1 MKLFKSLFLLAFSV
15 LFSFSQT
22 VMTVDEIF
30 KIKTV
35 SSPQIS
41 PDGKFIAV
49 TVSEANWDENRMNSD
64 IYLINIE
71 TGKVTRLT
79 YHPKPDFRPKW
90 SPDGKRIAFI
100 SSRPSFKSGKSSAQ
114 IWIINPSGGEP
125 YQLTNF
131 KTGIINFN
139 WSPDGRFI
147 AFIAKDTLTKEE
159 KEKKKKKD
167 DAVVVDVDVKHN
179 SLWLFDVE
187 KRKVVKKLTSGI
199 TVSNFS
205 WSPDGKYISAV
216 VQKSPVAEYAT
227 YSKILIISVEDT
239 SKRELIPGETGNFNP
254 KWSPDGKR
262 IAFINSFGM
271 KRGDVLRQ
279 SRLFVVDAD
288 GKNKRN
294 LTPADF
300 KGDVNNFNWSPD
312 GKTIYL
318 EATYGLYRNLY
329 KVNVNAKKPKFKKIT
344 KDGAFY
350 SGFSFSKDGSVVAF
364 LKEDVYSPR
373 DVYVS
378 NVTRFKE
385 RKLTDFN
392 PQVRKLKLAKVEVH
406 RWKSFDG
413 LEIEGLVY
421 KPVGYKKGKRYPTIV
436 WPHGG
441 PASAYHWNFRAEA
454 HMWAGL
460 GYAVLMPNVRGS
472 DSYGEKFLR
481 ANYNDLGGGDFKD
494 MMAGV
499 DYLIKIGIADPE
511 KLFIKGWS
519 YGGYMTAWAVTQTD
533 RFKAAIA
540 GAAVTNWFSC
550 YSTDDIQYDIE
561 EYFNGHPWE
570 SKETMKL
577 IHERS
582 PVYHVKNVK
591 TPVLILHGEKDIR
604 DPYGQALEFYMGLK
618 KAGVETRLVMYPRE
632 PHGLRELRHRK
643 DRLERSIKWFEK
655 HLK

>member
-1 MKLFKSLFLLAFSV
+1 
-15 LFSFSQT
+15 
-22 VMTVDEIF
+22 MTVEEIF

-41 PDGKFIAV
+41 PDGRLIAV
-49 TVSEANWDENRMNSD
+49 TVSEADWDENRMNAD
-64 IYLINIE
+64 IYLVNIG
-71 TGKVTRLT
+71 TGKIIRLT
-79 YHPKPDFRPKW
+79 YHPKSDLRPRW
-90 SPDGKRIAFI
+90 SPDGNRIAFI
-100 SSRPSFKSGKSSAQ
+100 SSRPSFKDKSDRANSQ
-114 IWIINPSGGEP
+114 IWVINPAGGEP

-131 KTGIINFN
+131 KTDVIDFR

-147 AFIAKDTLTKEE
+147 AFIAKDTLTTEE
-159 KEKKKKKD
+159 EMKRKKKD
-167 DAVVVDVDVKHN
+167 DAIVVDVDVKHN

-187 KRKVVKKLTSGI
+187 KRKIVKKLTDGI

-205 WSPDGKYISAV
+205 WSPDGRFISAV
-216 VQKSPVAEYAT
+216 VQKSPVAEYST
-227 YSKILIISVEDT
+227 YSRILIISLDDT

-271 KRGDVLRQ
+271 KRGDILRQ
-279 SRLFVVDAD
+279 SRLFIIDVD
-288 GKNKRN
+288 GRNKRN
-294 LTPADF
+294 LTPLDF
-300 KGDVNNFNWSPD
+300 KGDVNDFNWSPD
-312 GKTIYL
+312 GKAIYL
-318 EATYGLYRNLY
+318 EATYRLYRHLY
-329 KVNVNAKKPKFKKIT
+329 KVNVNLKNPKFERIT
-344 KDGAFY
+344 NGDAYY
-350 SGFSFSKDGSVVAF
+350 SSFSFSKDGKIVAF
-364 LKEDVYSPR
+364 LKEDVHSPR
-373 DVYVS
+373 DVYVAS
-378 NVTRFKE
+378 VEKFKE

-392 PQVRKLKLAKVEVH
+392 PQIRELKLASVEIH
-406 RWKSFDG
+406 RWKSFDDM
-413 LEIEGLVY
+413 EIEGLVY
-421 KPVGYKKGKRYPTIV
+421 KPVNFKEDRRYPTIV

-441 PASAYHWNFRAEA
+441 PASAYHWNFRPEA

-460 GYAVLMPNVRGS
+460 GYVVLMPNVRGS
-472 DSYGEKFLR
+472 DSYGEEFLR

-494 MMAGV
+494 MMTGV
-499 DYLIKIGIADPE
+499 DYLIEIGLADPD
-511 KLFIKGWS
+511 KLLIKGWS

-570 SKETMKL
+570 DDNVMKL

-582 PVYHVKNVK
+582 PVYHVKKVK

-618 KAGVETRLVMYPRE
+618 KVGVEVQLVMYPRE
-632 PHGLRELRHRK
+632 PHSLRELRHRK
-643 DRLERSIKWFEK
+643 DRLERSIRWFRRYIK
-655 HLK
+655 